1 MTMIQLNDYLNI
13 MRSNGSS
20 LGEIRKNNADMI
32 VNQNFTGDI
41 GYRKAYIL
49 DPKNGW
55 HYEDIIFSRHG
66 ITSTSKSGVDS
77 YVQFRPQKRFPIG
90 TYLFIPDE
98 ESYEL
103 TINKE
108 DPLCSQAKKL
118 WFIVDKTDYRQ
129 FVRYLVIKCD
139 YLLKWVTDFGGK
151 RHIEKCWAAC
161 QAANSYTSCR
171 CSSLYRKRYMCI
183 LLNCW
188 EDSLESYTPQRSWK
202 QQA

>member
-1 MTMIQLNDYLNI
+1 MIELSDYISKISRGGN
-13 MRSNGSS
+13 N
-20 LGEIRKNNADMI
+20 LGELRKNRADIVENA
-32 VNQNFTGDI
+32 NFTGDI
-41 GYRKAYIL
+41 GYRRAYIL
-49 DPKNGW
+49 DPDNGW
-55 HYEDIIFSRHG
+55 HWQDIKFSKHG

-77 YVQFRPQKRFPIG
+77 YVQFRPKVGYPIG

-98 ESYEL
+98 KSYQL
-103 TINKE
+103 NINK
-108 DPLCSQAKKL
+108 DNPLCDEANKL

-129 FVRYLVIKCD
+129 FIRYLVVKCD
-139 YLLKWVTDFGGK
+139 YLLRWVTNFGGK

-161 QAANSYTSCR
+161 ESANSYTSCR

-188 EDSLESYTPQRSWK
+188 EDSLESYPPQRSWK